1 MVRQAVILA
10 GGMGKRLGA
19 LTADTPKPLL
29 NIGGRPFIEYLKDE
43 LTRHGIRRLILLVG
57 PHFAA
62 FDLAIRSPAWHDVDV
77 ELIAD
82 QPAAGTAGALRY
94 AKHLLDPQ
102 FLMINGDTFFDI
114 NLLDPF
120 LGDGTVKIA
129 LREVKDTSRYGG
141 VTLNEG
147 RVRTFGEKSSSGPGL
162 INGGVYC
169 LRRDVLDII
178 GDGSVSLETDTLPQL
193 VERGTVQGR
202 VYDGPFIDIGIQEDF
217 ERAQSVLPK
226 WQRRPAAF
234 LDRDGIVNH
243 DTGYVWHK
251 DNYQWMEGIDAAIK
265 RLNDLG
271 YFVFIVT
278 NQAGVSRDL
287 YDTADIES
295 LHAYINETLMRQG
308 AHIDAFYYCPYHP
321 DFGGDRY
328 EEFSDWRK
336 PKPGMLLQA
345 MQEWPVDLSRSF
357 MIGDKETD
365 MQAGAAAGVPNLR
378 LFLNGEIGN
387 ALAEIAP
394 PWRK

>member
-94 AKHLLDPQ
+94 AMHLLDPQ
-102 FLMINGDTFFDI
+102 FLIINGDTFFDI

-162 INGGVYC
+162 INAGVYC
-169 LRRDVLDII
+169 LRRDVLDFI

-193 VERGTVQGR
+193 VERGIVQG
-202 VYDGPFIDIGIQEDF
+202 
-217 ERAQSVLPK
+217 L
-226 WQRRPAAF
+226 
-234 LDRDGIVNH
+234 
-243 DTGYVWHK
+243 
-251 DNYQWMEGIDAAIK
+251 
-265 RLNDLG
+265 
-271 YFVFIVT
+271 
-278 NQAGVSRDL
+278 
-287 YDTADIES
+287 S
-295 LHAYINETLMRQG
+295 LI
-308 AHIDAFYYCPYHP
+308 HI
-321 DFGGDRY
+321 
-328 EEFSDWRK
+328 
-336 PKPGMLLQA
+336 
-345 MQEWPVDLSRSF
+345 
-357 MIGDKETD
+357 
-365 MQAGAAAGVPNLR
+365 
-378 LFLNGEIGN
+378 
-387 ALAEIAP
+387 
-394 PWRK
+394 